1 MEQRHDDA
9 PLERGPEGN
18 DLGADDGAHTDP
30 AGTVDALERKVLGAH
45 PEDLRDVHDE
55 TEPNT
60 TRTWTPRTWP
70 AWRAGP
76 HRRRNRPPDAARCDR
91 PVRPHACYRT
101 RRQRLTVTA

>member
-55 TEPNT
+55 TEPNA
-60 TRTWTPRTWP
+60 TPAHDQDLDTEDLAGVEGRSAPPPEPP
-70 AWRAGP
+70 A
-76 HRRRNRPPDAARCDR
+76 
-91 PVRPHACYRT
+91 
-101 RRQRLTVTA
+101 